1 MSTRLGIAY
10 NMNTK
15 EVLENLGN
23 RVDFPSVSTI
33 GFNHS
38 VRADFVNIYYTK
50 DSETIRRVGYGDSYE
65 LVYGP
70 NEPRYL
76 DQVHDASGVLID
88 SGVLYDFYSAT
99 GISFAPEDTKDQI
112 VFNTN
117 KDKVLND
124 GVDEVLVTAE
134 IKDPALSGIVNE
146 SVTYDLPFNVDN
158 NIVYYRFNFING
170 KASRFIK
177 SDAIMGI
184 KSPETNYRDTGKRIN
199 NQINI
204 TIIN

>member
-1 MSTRLGIAY
+1 MATRLGIAY
-10 NMNTK
+10 NSNTK

-23 RVDFPSVSTI
+23 RVDFPSVSAI
-33 GFNHS
+33 SSNHD
-38 VRADFVNIYYTK
+38 VRADFVNIWYTR

-70 NEPRYL
+70 NEPRTL
-76 DQVHDASGVLID
+76 DAVYDLSGVLVE
-88 SGVLYDFYSAT
+88 SGTVYDFYRAT

-112 VFNTN
+112 VFYTN

-134 IKDPALSGIVNE
+134 IKDPTLSGVVDE

-177 SDAIMGI
+177 SNATMGI

-199 NQINI
+199 NQIDI
-204 TIIN
+204 TSIN